1 MEVLIKIRSISLI
14 MTKLRSV
21 ISTSRNLSYKYI
33 NMCVNDVCRKMST
46 EELFVISKD
55 WEQLKSLL
63 TATD

>member
-1 MEVLIKIRSISLI
+1 
-14 MTKLRSV
+14 
-21 ISTSRNLSYKYI
+21 
-33 NMCVNDVCRKMST
+33 MCVNDVCRKMST